1 MQRGINARPIKCH
14 LAPLILSRIFR
25 NWTSDPDIFENEN
38 EPDIFTQIGTE
49 EMHLIV
55 FFLTFRRNPKKKQEQ
70 GHPYNLSIK
79 ARRYFRCLFSLTKGL
94 S

>member
-1 MQRGINARPIKCH
+1 MQRCINAHPIKR
-14 LAPLILSRIFR
+14 LIAPLIVSRIFR

-49 EMHLIV
+49 ETHLIV
-55 FFLTFRRNPKKKQEQ
+55 FFLTFRRKPKKKQDQ

-79 ARRYFRCLFSLTKGL
+79 AQTLF
-94 S
+94 